1 MSQRNN
7 VLRLEKPRGTA
18 RKLRGV
24 PGPAPVLDTL
34 TKFRLVINSTKRH
47 YKWIEQQTGVNGA
60 LVWAMWELHQSP
72 GLKVSEIADVMAIHQ
87 STASNL
93 LDKLQE
99 KGLVKRDRS
108 TDDQRVVRLFLTRT
122 GKALI
127 TRVPQPARG
136 LLQEALFKLP
146 PESLQTLNHLLEQL
160 LREMNPANA
169 RALRS
174 KPLAE
179 SLSS

>member
-7 VLRLEKPRGTA
+7 VLRLEKRRGGTRKPRLGTNLGSA
-18 RKLRGV
+18 LE
-24 PGPAPVLDTL
+24 AL

-60 LVWAMWELHQSP
+60 LIWALWELNRSP
-72 GLKVSEIADVMAIHQ
+72 GLKVSEIADAMAIHQ

-99 KGLVKRDRS
+99 KGLVNRDRS
-108 TDDQRVVRLFLTRT
+108 MDDQRVVRLYLTRA

-136 LLQEALFKLP
+136 LLQEALIKLP

-160 LREMNPANA
+160 LREMNPAGP
-169 RALRS
+169 RPPR
-174 KPLAE
+174 KPPAE

>member
-7 VLRLEKPRGTA
+7 VLRLEKARGSSQKPRGMA
-18 RKLRGV
+18 
-24 PGPAPVLDTL
+24 PAASVLDTL
-34 TKFRLVINSTKRH
+34 AKFRLVINSTKRH

-60 LVWAMWELHQSP
+60 LVWALWELHQSP
-72 GLKVSEIADVMAIHQ
+72 GLKVSEIADAMAIHQ

-108 TDDQRVVRLFLTRT
+108 TDDQRVVRLFLTRS

-127 TRVPQPARG
+127 ARVPQPARG
-136 LLQEALFKLP
+136 LLQEALFRLP
-146 PESLQTLNHLLEQL
+146 SDSLQRLNQLLDEL
-160 LREMNPANA
+160 LREMEPAGL
-169 RALRS
+169 RAP
-174 KPLAE
+174 KKIVE
-179 SLSS
+179 SLTS

>member
-7 VLRLEKPRGTA
+7 VLRLEKPKGAA
-18 RKLRGV
+18 RKPRGASAA
-24 PGPAPVLDTL
+24 GTVLDTL
-34 TKFRLVINSTKRH
+34 AKFRLVINSTKRH

-60 LVWAMWELHQSP
+60 LVWALWELNQSP
-72 GLKVSEIADVMAIHQ
+72 GLKVSEIADAMAIHQ

-93 LDKLQE
+93 LDKLEQ
-99 KGLVKRDRS
+99 KNLIKRDRS
-108 TDDQRVVRLFLTRT
+108 TDDQRVVRLFLTRS

-136 LLQEALFKLP
+136 LLQESLFKLP

-160 LREMNPANA
+160 LQEMNPAG
-169 RALRS
+169 LRS
-174 KPLAE
+174 PKKALAE

>member
-7 VLRLEKPRGTA
+7 VLRLEKPRGAT

-24 PGPAPVLDTL
+24 PGPGPVLDTL

-60 LVWAMWELHQSP
+60 LIWAMWELHHSP
-72 GLKVSEIADVMAIHQ
+72 GLKVSEIADAMALHQ

-93 LDKLQE
+93 LDKLQD

-136 LLQEALFKLP
+136 LLQEALFKLS

-160 LREMNPANA
+160 LREMSPANA
-169 RALRS
+169 RALR

>member
-7 VLRLEKPRGTA
+7 VLRLEKTRGGIRRPRSASSLGLA
-18 RKLRGV
+18 LE
-24 PGPAPVLDTL
+24 TL

-60 LVWAMWELHQSP
+60 LVWALWELHQTP
-72 GLKVSEIADVMAIHQ
+72 GLKVSEIADTLAIHQ

-93 LDKLQE
+93 LDKLEE

-108 TDDQRVVRLFLTRT
+108 TDDQRVVRLYLTRA
-122 GKALI
+122 GKTLI
-127 TRVPQPARG
+127 ARVPQPARG
-136 LLQEALFKLP
+136 LLQEALIKLP
-146 PESLQTLNHLLEQL
+146 SESLRTLDHLLDQL
-160 LREMNPANA
+160 LREMGNGNA
-169 RALRS
+169 RLPR

>member
-7 VLRLEKPRGTA
+7 VLRLEKPRGNG
-18 RKLRGV
+18 RRPRGIPA
-24 PGPAPVLDTL
+24 PGPVLDTL
-34 TKFRLVINSTKRH
+34 AKFRLVINSTKRH

-60 LVWAMWELHQSP
+60 LVWALWELHQTP
-72 GLKVSEIADVMAIHQ
+72 GLKVSEIADAMAIHQ

-122 GKALI
+122 GKTLI
-127 TRVPQPARG
+127 ARVPQPARG

-160 LREMNPANA
+160 LREMNPGNA
-169 RALRS
+169 RPLR

>member
-7 VLRLEKPRGTA
+7 VLCLEKPRGAT
-18 RKLRGV
+18 RKPRVTSG
-24 PGPAPVLDTL
+24 PGPVLDTL

-47 YKWIEQQTGVNGA
+47 YQWIEQQTGVNGA
-60 LVWAMWELHQSP
+60 LIWAMWELHQSP
-72 GLKVSEIADVMAIHQ
+72 GLKVSEIAHAMAIHQ

-146 PESLQTLNHLLEQL
+146 PESLQALNHLLEQL
-160 LREMNPANA
+160 LREMNPANT
-169 RALRS
+169 RALR
-174 KPLAE
+174 KPVVE
-179 SLSS
+179 SLTS

>member
-18 RKLRGV
+18 RKVRGA
-24 PGPAPVLDTL
+24 PGPGAVLEVL

-47 YKWIEQQTGVNGA
+47 YTWIEQQTGVNGA
-60 LVWAMWELHQSP
+60 LVWAMWELHLSP
-72 GLKVSEIADVMAIHQ
+72 GLKVSEIADAMAIHQ

-99 KGLVKRDRS
+99 KGLIKRDRS
-108 TDDQRVVRLFLTRT
+108 TDDQRVVRLFLTRA
-122 GKALI
+122 GKAMI
-127 TRVPQPARG
+127 TRVPHPARG

-160 LREMNPANA
+160 LREMNPANLK
-169 RALRS
+169 ALR

>member
-18 RKLRGV
+18 RKARGASAS
-24 PGPAPVLDTL
+24 GTVLDTL
-34 TKFRLVINSTKRH
+34 AKFRLVINSTKRH

-60 LVWAMWELHQSP
+60 LVWALWELHQSP
-72 GLKVSEIADVMAIHQ
+72 GLKVSEIADSMAIHQ

-108 TDDQRVVRLFLTRT
+108 TDDQRVVRLFLTRS

-127 TRVPQPARG
+127 ARVPQPARG

-160 LREMNPANA
+160 LHEMNPVG
-169 RALRS
+169 LRS
-174 KPLAE
+174 PRKLLAE

>member
-7 VLRLEKPRGTA
+7 VLCLDKPRGDT
-18 RKLRGV
+18 RRTRGT

-47 YKWIEQQTGVNGA
+47 YQWIEQQTGVNGA
-60 LVWAMWELHQSP
+60 LIWAMWELHQSP
-72 GLKVSEIADVMAIHQ
+72 GLKVSEIAHAMAIHQ

-93 LDKLQE
+93 LDKLQK

-127 TRVPQPARG
+127 TRVPQPAHG

-146 PESLQTLNHLLEQL
+146 PESLQNLNHLLDQL
-160 LREMNPANA
+160 LREMQPASTKT
-169 RALRS
+169 LR
-174 KPLAE
+174 KPLAG

>member
-7 VLRLEKPRGTA
+7 VLRLEKPRALA
-18 RKLRGV
+18 RKPR
-24 PGPAPVLDTL
+24 ATATSMSVLDTL
-34 TKFRLVINSTKRH
+34 AKFRLVINSTKRH

-60 LVWAMWELHQSP
+60 LVWALWELHQSP
-72 GLKVSEIADVMAIHQ
+72 GLKVSEIADAMAIHQ

-93 LDKLQE
+93 LDKLQD

-108 TDDQRVVRLFLTRT
+108 TDDQRVVRLFLTRS

-127 TRVPQPARG
+127 ARVPQPARG

-146 PESLQTLNHLLEQL
+146 SDSLQTLNRLLEQL
-160 LREMNPANA
+160 LGEMDPAGL
-169 RALRS
+169 RAPK

>member
-7 VLRLEKPRGTA
+7 VLRLEKPRGSVRKPRTTA
-18 RKLRGV
+18 
-24 PGPAPVLDTL
+24 ASASVLNTL
-34 TKFRLVINSTKRH
+34 AKFRLVINSTKRH

-60 LVWAMWELHQSP
+60 LVWALWELNQSP
-72 GLKVSEIADVMAIHQ
+72 GLKVSEIADAMAIHQ

-146 PESLQTLNHLLEQL
+146 PESLQTLNHLLDQL
-160 LREMNPANA
+160 LREMKPASTKT
-169 RALRS
+169 LR